1 MQYANINKINNQY
14 MIKGKTNNGKLVV
27 LNAKDFEV
35 ELKKI
40 ETAIDE
46 LEIPSDVLKDE
57 ELLKAKE
64 ELKRLEEEKIEIERL
79 ANLAEEKA
87 KQAEEEILVVENKI
101 KDSQNTIIKLE
112 EDKNKIFN
120 AFIINSTD
128 EEKLEYLEYFDEW
141 EIGVEYKISDVPEYK
156 KYVKRNNLLYRI
168 LQPHTSQEDYTPEK
182 TPALFTMIGFPNE
195 VYEFGKNP
203 DGSPRDLTNNGY
215 KYQERCIWDGNIYEW
230 NSETQT
236 GNWSPSDYPLGW
248 TLIGTAK

>member
-27 LNAKDFEV
+27 LNSNDFEV

-40 ETAIDE
+40 ETAIDS
-46 LEIPSDVLKDE
+46 LEIPNDVLKDE
-57 ELLKAKE
+57 ELLRIKE
-64 ELKRLEEEKIEIERL
+64 ELKGLEAEKTEI
-79 ANLAEEKA
+79 
-87 KQAEEEILVVENKI
+87 ENKI
-101 KDSQNTIIKLE
+101 KDSQNTITKLK

-141 EIGVEYKISDVPEYK
+141 ETGVEYKISDVPEYK
-156 KYVKRNNLLYRI
+156 KYVKRNNLLYKI
-168 LQPHTSQEDYTPEK
+168 LQPHTSQADWTPEK

-195 VYEFGKNP
+195 IYEFGKNP

-215 KYQERCIWDGNIYEW
+215 KYQERCIWNGNIYEW

-236 GNWSPSDYPLGW
+236 GNWSPSDYPQGW
-248 TLIGTAK
+248 ILIGPVK

>member
-14 MIKGKTNNGKLVV
+14 MVKGKTNNGKLVV
-27 LNAKDFEV
+27 LNSNDFEV

-40 ETAIDE
+40 ETAIDS
-46 LEIPSDVLKDE
+46 LEIPNDVLKDE
-57 ELLKAKE
+57 ELLKIKE
-64 ELKRLEEEKIEIERL
+64 ELKGLEAEKIEI
-79 ANLAEEKA
+79 
-87 KQAEEEILVVENKI
+87 ENKI
-101 KDSQNTIIKLE
+101 KDSQNTITKLK

-141 EIGVEYKISDVPEYK
+141 ETGVEYKISDVPEYK
-156 KYVKRNNLLYRI
+156 KYVKRNNLLYKI
-168 LQPHTSQEDYTPEK
+168 LQPHTSQADWTPEK

-195 VYEFGKNP
+195 IYEFGKNP

-215 KYQERCIWDGNIYEW
+215 KYQERCIWNGNIYEW

-236 GNWSPSDYPLGW
+236 GNWSPSDYPQGW
-248 TLIGTAK
+248 ILIGPVK